1 MSTEPREQPDGSP
14 CTQAMQYLFLF
25 TRHGERVLRL
35 RPLPPTDGWNA
46 GLDGRH
52 ALPLHL
58 GSHGQTQG
66 TPQTTKDNSLFSK
79 EKIKEYCNDS

>member
-1 MSTEPREQPDGSP
+1 MGFKQCPFPPT
-14 CTQAMQYLFLF
+14 T
-25 TRHGERVLRL
+25 TRHGKRVLRV
-35 RPLPPTDGWNA
+35 RPLPPADGRHA

-66 TPQTTKDNSLFSK
+66 RLAQTTTHQ
-79 EKIKEYCNDS
+79 